1 VLTGKKWKSDDSKL
15 FEAGRLKWAGPEV
28 KLLPGLTAA
37 PNAVNA
43 SLYHGPIHNHQ
54 GGNIYFPAC
63 RRRQKAL

>member
-28 KLLPGLTAA
+28 KLLPGLNAA

-43 SLYHGPIHNHQ
+43 SLYHGPIHKPP
-54 GGNIYFPAC
+54 GGKYLFS
-63 RRRQKAL
+63 RL